1 MDSGPCREMWALGAQ
16 PPALV
21 GLSFHPCCR
30 LDGRS
35 QTAGWELW
43 DCPSILHPS
52 RHVPLFYTMEN
63 EMFLP
68 VTFWMQTIPG
78 ISGILT
84 MFLVKQ
90 PCPCR
95 RRMAALLCGASEQ
108 DRSKT
113 DPWGKEAVIDGNV
126 ISLL

>member
-68 VTFWMQTIPG
+68 G
-78 ISGILT
+78 D
-84 MFLVKQ
+84 FLDANNSRHLWNSHYVLSE
-90 PCPCR
+90 
-95 RRMAALLCGASEQ
+95 AAMPLQKADGSTAL
-108 DRSKT
+108 
-113 DPWGKEAVIDGNV
+113 WGFRARQE
-126 ISLL
+126 